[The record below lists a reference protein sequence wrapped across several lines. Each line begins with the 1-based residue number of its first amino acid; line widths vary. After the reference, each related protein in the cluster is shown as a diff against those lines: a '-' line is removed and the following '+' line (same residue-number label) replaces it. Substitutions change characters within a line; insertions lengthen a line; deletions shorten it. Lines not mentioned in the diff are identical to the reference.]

1 MKLLLLGAGGHAKA
15 VIEVA
20 RAAGAE
26 LVGLVADGSAQKVMG
41 VPVIGTDAD
50 LPRLRAEGIE
60 AAFAAIGD
68 NALRQRLITTLRGL
82 GFALPALLHPRAVI
96 SPSATLGA
104 AVVAMPLAFVGA
116 EAFIGDGVILNAGA
130 IVEHD
135 GRIGAAAHIAPGA
148 TLAGNA
154 AVGERALVGA
164 GAAARPGVRIGADAI
179 VGAGAVV
186 VADVPAGAIVAGNPA
201 RPLARRP

>member
-26 LVGLVADGSAQKVMG
+26 LAGLIAANSARHVMD
-41 VPVIGTDAD
+41 VPVIGTDDD

-68 NALRQRLITTLRGL
+68 NAVRQRLILTLRGL
-82 GFALPALLHPRAVI
+82 GFALPSLLHPRAVI
-96 SPSATLGA
+96 SASATLGE

-116 EAFIGDGVILNAGA
+116 EASIGDGVILNAGA

-135 GRIGAAAHIAPGA
+135 ARIGAAAHIAPGA
-148 TLAGNA
+148 ALAGHVT
-154 AVGERALVGA
+154 VGERALVGV

-179 VGAGAVV
+179 VGVGAVV
-186 VADVPAGAIVAGNPA
+186 VADVLAGTVVAGNPA
-201 RPLARRP
+201 RPLMRGP